1 MTDTSSRPE
10 NTTSAATAPEAA
22 VDTGLLSSPNV
33 YQAPSFWQ
41 AQSMASWGA
50 GLVAVLVGYASSVA
64 IVLQAAQ
71 ASGADTAWLN
81 SWLLVLGLSLGFSC
95 IFLSLRYRMPILTA
109 WSTPG
114 AALVAVSV
122 VGYGPEAAVGA
133 FLCSAALTLLLG
145 ITGWSDRLMALIP
158 APLASAML
166 AGILLQFGLQIFT
179 QLGKAPW
186 LVGAMLLVYV
196 FMKRWQP
203 RYAILWVLAV
213 GILLALLQ
221 PGGLQWQTLQWQW
234 PQLHWVTPSWSW
246 SALIGVGLPL
256 FIVTMSAQNVPG
268 AAVMQSFGYRLPLSP
283 VLRLL
288 GGLNM
293 LIAPFGGFA
302 INLAA
307 ITAAICANPQVDTEP
322 TRRYAAA
329 VAAGVF
335 YIGTGLGASV
345 VVLLLTALPSAF
357 IAALAGIALLGTIA
371 AQGQQALAAEASREA
386 ALITL
391 LAAASGVSLF
401 GLAAPFWGLLLGLGV
416 YHCWRK

>member
-1 MTDTSSRPE
+1 MSDKSPMSAPPAEVDHPQSPSS
-10 NTTSAATAPEAA
+10 NICQT
-22 VDTGLLSSPNV
+22 
-33 YQAPSFWQ
+33 PSFWQ

-71 ASGADTAWLN
+71 ASDADTVWLN
-81 SWLLVLGLSLGFSC
+81 SWLLVLGLSLGLSC
-95 IFLSLRYRMPILTA
+95 IFLSLRFRMPILTA

-114 AALVAVSV
+114 AALLAVSL

-133 FLCSAALTLLLG
+133 FLCSACLTLLLG

-179 QLGKAPW
+179 QLGQAPW
-186 LVGAMLLVYV
+186 LVAGMLLVYV
-196 FMKRWQP
+196 VMKRWQP
-203 RYAILWVLAV
+203 RYAILWVLVV
-213 GILLALLQ
+213 GILIAMAQ
-221 PGGLQWQTLQWQW
+221 PGGVPWDRLQWQW
-234 PQLHWVTPSWSW
+234 PQLHWITPSWSW

-268 AAVMQSFGYRLPLSP
+268 AAVMQSFGYQLPLSP
-283 VLRLL
+283 VLRFL

-293 LIAPFGGFA
+293 LVAPFGGFA

-307 ITAAICANPQVDTEP
+307 ITAAICANPQVDADP

-335 YIGTGLGASV
+335 YLCTGLGASV

-357 IAALAGIALLGTIA
+357 VAALAGIALLGTIA
-371 AQGQQALAAEASREA
+371 AQGQQALAAETSREA
-386 ALITL
+386 ALITM

-401 GLAAPFWGLLLGLGV
+401 GLAAPFWGLLLGLAV